1 MATFLQRMKL
11 PLPALRLALFYI
23 LAAGLWILFSDR
35 LLVWLVT
42 DPLEL
47 TRWQSYKGLLFVLA
61 MAVLLFLERARAER
75 VNIARMELARQHR
88 SAEQKVHTLAS
99 RLQAIVQS
107 SPLAILSLDPDG
119 RVTSWN
125 PAAERIFGWRADE
138 ALGQRLPYVPEENV
152 PEFLS
157 LLRRILQ
164 GEAINALELRRRR
177 KDGTPIDILIHTAP
191 LYNGGNQPEGIM
203 AVVADITQRKQA
215 EEELRRTREF
225 LYQLMN
231 NAPLPIFATDLEH
244 RCLLVNRAWEE
255 ALDVNRSQAIG
266 VKITEIAPPSS
277 GDQFVRHNQQVIDTR
292 QPLVVEESLE
302 TSDGTRYFQSIK
314 FPLHDSSGAVEAVG
328 GIAIDVTERKQAVEN
343 LHRLNLELEQRVAER
358 TAQLAA
364 INAEL
369 ETFTYSV
376 SHDLKAPLRGIDGY
390 SRLLLEDHSHV
401 LDEEGR
407 GFLLTIR
414 RSVAQMSQLI
424 DDLLAYSRLERRT
437 LVIDTVDPAKLVNA
451 ILAQFSAEIQAQGVE
466 VDTQLPFNFVYHDNE
481 SLFQALHNLVENAL
495 KFSAANPHPKITIGG
510 RETES
515 AHILFVQDNG
525 VGFDMKYH
533 DRIFEIFQRLHRSED
548 FPGTGIGLA
557 IVRKAMQRVGGRVW
571 AESTPGQ
578 GSIFYLEIPKPSA

>member
-1 MATFLQRMKL
+1 MATFLQRVKL

-35 LLVWLVT
+35 ILAWLVT

-75 VNIARMELARQHR
+75 VNAERIELSRQHR
-88 SAEQKVHTLAS
+88 SAEQKVHVLAS

-107 SPLAILSLDPDG
+107 SPLAILSLDPEG

-125 PAAERIFGWRADE
+125 PAAERIFGWSEEE
-138 ALGQRLPYVPEENV
+138 ALGQRLPYVPEESV

-157 LLRRILQ
+157 LVRRILE
-164 GEAINALELRRRR
+164 GEAINALELRRKR
-177 KDGTPIDILIHTAP
+177 KDGTPMDILIHAAP

-215 EEELRRTREF
+215 EEELRSTREF
-225 LYQLMN
+225 LLQLMN

-244 RCLLVNRAWEE
+244 RCLLVNHAWE
-255 ALDVNRSQAIG
+255 ALLDVNRRKVIG
-266 VKITEIAPPSS
+266 EKITEFLPPSS
-277 GDQFVRHNQQVIDTR
+277 GDLFVRNNQQVIDTR

-302 TSDGTRYFQSIK
+302 TSSGTRYFQSIK

-328 GIAIDVTERKQAVEN
+328 GIAIDITERKQAVES

-407 GFLLTIR
+407 GFLMTIR

-451 ILAQFSAEIQAQGVE
+451 ILAQFSAEIQARGVE
-466 VDTQLPFNFVYHDNE
+466 VDTRLPFDFVYHDKE
-481 SLFQALHNLVENAL
+481 SLFQALYNLIDNAI
-495 KFSAANPHPKITIGG
+495 KFSVANPHPKIKIGG
-510 RETES
+510 RETET

-525 VGFDMKYH
+525 AGFDMKYH
-533 DRIFEIFQRLHRSED
+533 DRIFEIFQRLHRIED

-578 GSIFYLEIPKPSA
+578 GSIFYLEIPKPPA